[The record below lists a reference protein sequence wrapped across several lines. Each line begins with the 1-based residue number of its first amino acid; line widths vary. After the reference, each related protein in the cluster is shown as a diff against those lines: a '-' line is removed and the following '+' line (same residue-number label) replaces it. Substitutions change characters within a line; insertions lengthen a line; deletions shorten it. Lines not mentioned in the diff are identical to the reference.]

1 MKGAPGRS
9 MEEFGDWEIP
19 NTSSM
24 WLEDGLGVGKWVSKG
39 NRKVSRGLSWWP
51 YGQAKE
57 FEIQPEGCKWLLM
70 FKAEEQHD
78 QIYVLAKSLQ
88 STSIV
93 LDLNS
98 IENKGRTT
106 TVEVH
111 MLLMKYAPL
120 FLIL

>member
-1 MKGAPGRS
+1 
-9 MEEFGDWEIP
+9 
-19 NTSSM
+19 
-24 WLEDGLGVGKWVSKG
+24 
-39 NRKVSRGLSWWP
+39 
-51 YGQAKE
+51 
-57 FEIQPEGCKWLLM
+57 M

-106 TVEVH
+106 TAEVH